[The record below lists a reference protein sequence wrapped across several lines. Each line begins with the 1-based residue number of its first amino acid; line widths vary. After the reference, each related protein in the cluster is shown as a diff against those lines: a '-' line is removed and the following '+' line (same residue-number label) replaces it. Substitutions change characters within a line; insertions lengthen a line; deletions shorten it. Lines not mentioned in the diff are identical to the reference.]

1 MPTAV
6 DHWEG
11 RIGRRVRLRDLH
23 VFLAVLQWGSMAQ
36 AAHRLNVT
44 QPAVSKAMAELEQT
58 LSVRLLDRG
67 PKGVEP
73 TLYGHVLARR
83 ALAAF
88 DELRQGVGEIEFMAD
103 PTAGEVRIGCNE
115 SLAAALLPDVIRR
128 LAADYPRIAVHMTQ
142 VNRAINL
149 EIPLLRERK
158 VDLIIAR
165 GLYSVPEDD
174 LVSEILFEEPLIVVA
189 GAQSPWAR
197 RRKIELA
204 ELMHEKWILYPT
216 GEPPGTLVQKAFR
229 ARGLDVPP
237 ASAATMSYR
246 LREMLMMT
254 GDYLTVIPASML
266 RVFNAKH
273 ATVKRLPIELD
284 IEPRS
289 VAIFTLK
296 NRTLSPVAELFMQC
310 VRIVAKETVSAQ

>member
-1 MPTAV
+1 MPTAA

-23 VFLAVLQWGSMAQ
+23 VFLVVLQWGSMAQ
-36 AAHRLNVT
+36 AAHRLSVT
-44 QPAVSKAMAELEQT
+44 QPAVSKAIADLEQT
-58 LSVRLLDRG
+58 LRVRLLDRG

-73 TLYGHVLARR
+73 TLYGRVLARR

-88 DELRQGVGEIEFMAD
+88 DELRQCVGEIEFMAD
-103 PTAGEVRIGCNE
+103 PTAGEVRIGCHE

-128 LAADYPRIAVHMTQ
+128 LAADCPGLTVHVTQ
-142 VNRAINL
+142 VSRAINL
-149 EIPLLRERK
+149 EISLLRERK

-165 GLYSVPEDD
+165 GMFSVPEDD
-174 LVSEILFEEPLIVVA
+174 LNSEILYEESLIVVA
-189 GAQSPWAR
+189 GAKSAWAR
-197 RRKIELA
+197 RRKVELA
-204 ELMHEKWILYPT
+204 ELMNEKWILYPP
-216 GEPPGTLVQKAFR
+216 EESPGTLVQQAFH
-229 ARGLDVPP
+229 ARGLEVPP

-266 RVFNAKH
+266 RVFNATH
-273 ATVKRLPIELD
+273 PMVKRLPIELG
-284 IEPRS
+284 IQPRA

-310 VRIVAKETVSAQ
+310 VRTVAKETVSAQ

>member
-1 MPTAV
+1 MIAAA

-23 VFLAVLQWGSMAQ
+23 VFLAVLQWGSMAG

-44 QPAVSKAMAELEQT
+44 QPAVSKAIAELEHT
-58 LSVRLLDRG
+58 LGVRLLDRG

-73 TLYGHVLARR
+73 TLYGNVLARR

-103 PTAGEVRIGCNE
+103 PTTGEVRIGCNE

-128 LAADYPRIAVHMTQ
+128 LGADYPGLTVHMTQ
-142 VNRAINL
+142 VNQAINL

-158 VDLIIAR
+158 VDLIISR
-165 GLYSVPEDD
+165 GIFPVPEDD
-174 LVSEILFEEPLIVVA
+174 LISEILFQEPLIIVA
-189 GAQSPWAR
+189 GVNSAWAR
-197 RRKIELA
+197 RRKVQLA
-204 ELMHEKWILYPT
+204 ELMNEKWILYPPE
-216 GEPPGTLVQKAFR
+216 EPPGTLVRQAFR
-229 ARGLDVPP
+229 ACGLELPP
-237 ASAATMSYR
+237 AGAETMSYR

-273 ATVKRLPIELD
+273 AMVKRLPIELD
-284 IEPRS
+284 IQPRD

-296 NRTLSPVAELFMQC
+296 NRTLSPIAELFMEC
-310 VRIVAKETVSAQ
+310 VRTVARKTVSAQ